1 MTEQSKEMEQWKEFS
16 ARYGHSLERYLE
28 LYAEAERLRCLRIV
42 LVNRPRKAPF
52 VAPALAWLGRRLIRW
67 GTRLHARFD
76 QA

>member
-1 MTEQSKEMEQWKEFS
+1 MEQSKDMEQWKEFS
-16 ARYGHSLERYLE
+16 ARHGHSLEHYLE
-28 LYAEAERLRCLRIV
+28 LYAEAERLRRLRIF

-67 GTRLHARFD
+67 GTRLHARYD